1 MEFEASQGTG
11 GAEREK
17 GDPIAEV
24 EQQRGTGRGA
34 TPVRRRSHCRPQA
47 AQVQP
52 NQGSER
58 NVGEVPTPW
67 GPSIPG
73 RAVSTTFRCS
83 LTPVNRGP
91 GAGRWETVM
100 VGLSWDS
107 PGFYFS
113 AEQRHSQE
121 TGQRFVN
128 LGG

>member
-34 TPVRRRSHCRPQA
+34 TPPLKSSRIRAVS
-47 AQVQP
+47 V
-52 NQGSER
+52 